1 MINEDTTSSDIA
13 QQPAILGDTQK
24 RDPLKNVRKD
34 IKSFKKWRKDR
45 KTKKDQTHD
54 TSKITSNDEIND

>member
-1 MINEDTTSSDIA
+1 MSATVAGDIA

-34 IKSFKKWRKDR
+34 IKKKKKVMGFKEWQKY
-45 KTKKDQTHD
+45 
-54 TSKITSNDEIND
+54 TSEDEINEGEEK